1 MTDQQREN
9 TSARYISLTA
19 ASALIYHAAT
29 DAITDDAGT
38 LNHLARII
46 CTRTHLLA
54 RAADNDPF
62 TPVRPKAVFEGRF
75 EEGGKCLCFPD
86 GRPTL
91 RNLAI
96 PESEMARLIA
106 ELRPLLRAELAAK
119 AAAPAPQAR
128 KR

>member
-1 MTDQQREN
+1 MPDKQTEDS
-9 TSARYISLTA
+9 SARYISLTA

-29 DAITDDAGT
+29 DAITDDAAT
-38 LNHLARII
+38 LNNLARII
-46 CTRTHLLA
+46 ATRTHLVA

-62 TPVRPKAVFEGRF
+62 TLVRPKAIFEGRF

-96 PESEMARLIA
+96 AESEIARLSA
-106 ELRPLLRAELAAK
+106 ELRPLLSR
-119 AAAPAPQAR
+119 R
-128 KR
+128 

>member
-1 MTDQQREN
+1 MTEQQTEN
-9 TSARYISLTA
+9 TPARYISLTA

-38 LNHLARII
+38 LNNLAHTIS
-46 CTRTHLLA
+46 TRTRLLA
-54 RAADNDPF
+54 RAADNAPF
-62 TPVRPKAVFEGRF
+62 TLVRPKAIVEGRF

-86 GRPTL
+86 GRPAL

-119 AAAPAPQAR
+119 AAAPLPHAR
-128 KR
+128 RR